1 MTRHTD
7 TDTDEDVHSDAT
19 ACTDADTNADAT
31 VRDAESDGGESPAP
45 PEPATTATHAITEPL
60 DVERVDRAAAAR
72 GGLYALLATL
82 FDEPDAS
89 VYARLAEGEVD
100 ATCRGLLDAACL
112 PVDPPDLTVEDD
124 HETLCARFNDLFTVG
139 YAEYEDRTDGS
150 LDSEGP
156 PVSLY
161 ESAYRP
167 DASWNEVNLDLA
179 RAYDH
184 FGLGVDSST
193 RDNHDYL
200 PYLLEFA
207 GYLARQEAD
216 GSTDAARARLDL
228 HDRHLHVVA
237 TGLAERT
244 ASEAAT
250 GLYGE
255 LAAFLD
261 RLVSA
266 EQDALAARFD
276 GGEDA

>member
-7 TDTDEDVHSDAT
+7 TDDDAAASTDTDED
-19 ACTDADTNADAT
+19 ADAT
-31 VRDAESDGGESPAP
+31 VRDSGRDRGEGPVP
-45 PEPATTATHAITEPL
+45 PEPVTTATAAVTELL
-60 DVERVDRAAAAR
+60 DVEHVDRAAAAR
-72 GGLYALLATL
+72 GGIYALLATL

-89 VYARLAEGEVD
+89 VYARLADGEVD
-100 ATCRGLLDAACL
+100 ATCRTLLDAAGL
-112 PVDPPDLTVEDD
+112 SIDSPDLTVEEA

-139 YAEYEDRTDGS
+139 YAQYEDRTNGS

-179 RAYDH
+179 RAYSH
-184 FGLGVDSST
+184 FGLSVDSST
-193 RDNHDYL
+193 RDNHDHL

-207 GYLARQEAD
+207 GYLARREAD
-216 GSTDAARARLDL
+216 GSTDAARARLDF

-244 ASEAAT
+244 ASEPGT

-261 RLVSA
+261 RFVSA

-276 GGEDA
+276 GGDEV